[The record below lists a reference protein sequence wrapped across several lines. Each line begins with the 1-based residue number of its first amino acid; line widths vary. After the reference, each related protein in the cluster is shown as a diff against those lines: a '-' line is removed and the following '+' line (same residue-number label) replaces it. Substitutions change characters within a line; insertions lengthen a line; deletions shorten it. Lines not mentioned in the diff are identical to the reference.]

1 MKKRFKLLDIDCA
14 SCAAKIED
22 QISKLDGV
30 NSANISFMT
39 QNVILDIDE
48 TRETEI
54 MEQVEKVC
62 KKVEPYCT
70 LKF

>member
-14 SCAAKIED
+14 NCAAKIED

-48 TRETEI
+48 TREAEI